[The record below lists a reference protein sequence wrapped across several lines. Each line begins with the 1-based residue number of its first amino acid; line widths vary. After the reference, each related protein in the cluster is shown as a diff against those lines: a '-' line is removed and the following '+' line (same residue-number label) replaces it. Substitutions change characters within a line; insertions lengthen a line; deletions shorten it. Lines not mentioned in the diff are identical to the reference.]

1 MSEGLVYLCC
11 DDRRRA
17 ELRASDL
24 NGIDFLEVVDSA
36 AADPADRQRVLRVHF
51 VKPPGDLADPSTG
64 LGSDDVELESGV
76 RIRDIEVVDAAF
88 DGDVFVVRVSTPGD
102 YSTYTLRLTR
112 FVGTLLDRLLCAV
125 DFSFKVECP
134 SDFDCR
140 TECDC
145 PHEPLD
151 EPEIDYL
158 AKDYESFRQ
167 LMLDRL
173 ALVSPE
179 WTERNAADA
188 SVALVELLA
197 YAGDH
202 LSYEQD
208 ALATEAYLGTARRR
222 ASVRRHANLVDYPM
236 HDGCNARVWVHVDVG
251 AHVELPRGTQF
262 LTQVPDADP
271 ALVEDEDQHRTALL
285 IGPETFES
293 MVSATLWPE
302 HGRLDFHLWGQEECI
317 LPAGATRATL
327 VGHFPNLRQW
337 DVLVLEEVV
346 GPRTGDEDDADRAH
360 RHVVRLTDEPEAVFD
375 ELFPDPDNPG
385 QPLPITA
392 LVWGS
397 EDALPF
403 ALCLST
409 TTDPDHGSQR
419 ITGVSVA
426 RGNLV
431 LVDHGRTVAG
441 ENLGEPEPAH
451 AVLEPAGS
459 SCERC
464 EPREAVVVPA
474 RFEPTL
480 AETPLTQ
487 MGRTTR
493 TAIVDGRRQRLA
505 FDPEGSAASALRL
518 DPAQALP
525 AIRLVDGSG
534 KVWLPQRDLLSSD
547 AFASEFVAEMDD
559 DGEATLRF
567 GDGVYGQA
575 PTIGV
580 ELTAT
585 YRVGNGARGNVG
597 ADTIQHLVTP
607 DAGLPPDIVG
617 VWNPRPAEGGTDPE
631 LLERAR
637 QNAPAAFRTLER
649 AVSPED
655 YATLAG
661 RHAEVQRAQAT
672 VRWTGS
678 WLTVFLTVDRVGG
691 RSVDAAFE
699 ESLRAHLE
707 RYRMAGHDLEI
718 DGPRFVPLEL
728 ELLVC
733 VKPGYF
739 RSDVEVALLE
749 VLGSS
754 ARADGTRGAFHPDNF
769 SFGQPVFVSPL
780 LAAAQAVPGVEWVE
794 VTTLQRLGLSGGT
807 AIADGVLRM
816 GRLEIARLDNDP
828 SFPERGVLRLRLKGG
843 R

>member
-17 ELRASDL
+17 ELRAGDL

-36 AADPADRQRVLRVHF
+36 AATEAERQRVLRVHL
-51 VKPPGDLADPSTG
+51 VKPPGDLADPATG
-64 LGSDDVELESGV
+64 LGPDDVELEGGV
-76 RIRDIEVVDAAF
+76 RIRDIQVLDAAF
-88 DGDVFVVRVSTPGD
+88 DADGVLVVRVSTPGD

-112 FVGTLLDRLLCAV
+112 FVGTLLDRLLSAV

-134 SDFDCR
+134 SDFDCGPV
-140 TECDC
+140 CDC
-145 PHEPLD
+145 PPEPLD
-151 EPEIDYL
+151 EPEIGYLDY
-158 AKDYESFRQ
+158 ASFRQ

-173 ALVSPE
+173 ALVAPE
-179 WTERNAADA
+179 WTERNPADVG
-188 SVALVELLA
+188 VALVELLA
-197 YAGDH
+197 YVSDH

-222 ASVRRHANLVDYPM
+222 ASVRRHANLVDYRM
-236 HDGCNARVWVHVDVG
+236 HDGCNARAWVHVEVSARVD
-251 AHVELPRGTQF
+251 LPRGTQF
-262 LTQVPDADP
+262 LTQVPDSST
-271 ALVEDEDQHRTALL
+271 ALVTDPPAHRAALVA
-285 IGPETFES
+285 GPEPFEA
-293 MVSATLWPE
+293 MADATLWPE
-302 HGRLDFHLWGQEECI
+302 HASLDFHLWGQEECI

-327 VGHFPNLRQW
+327 VGHFPNLHRS

-346 GPRTGDEDDADRAH
+346 GPRTGDENDADRAH
-360 RHVVRLTDEPEAVFD
+360 RHVVRLTEEPAAVFD
-375 ELFPDPDNPG
+375 ELFRDPNDAT
-385 QPLPITA
+385 QPLPITE
-392 LVWGS
+392 LVWGA

-409 TTDPDHGSQR
+409 TTDPDHGAR
-419 ITGVSVA
+419 RLEAVSVA

-431 LVDHGRTVAG
+431 LVDQGRTIAG
-441 ENLGEPEPAH
+441 ESLGEPEPAP
-451 AVLEPAGS
+451 AILEPAGS

-464 EPREAVVVPA
+464 ERREAIVVPA
-474 RFEPTL
+474 RFEPPL
-480 AETPLTQ
+480 AEAPLTQ
-487 MGRTTR
+487 AAQTTK
-493 TAIVDGRRQRLA
+493 TAVVDGRRQRLP
-505 FDPEGSAASALRL
+505 FDPEASAASALRREL
-518 DPAQALP
+518 AQVLP
-525 AIRLVDGSG
+525 AIRLADASG

-547 AFASEFVAEMDD
+547 AFASEFVAEVDD
-559 DGEATLRF
+559 DGRATLRF
-567 GDGVYGQA
+567 GDGQYGEA

-597 ADTIQHLVTP
+597 ADTILHLVTP
-607 DAGLPPDIVG
+607 DAGVPAAIVR
-617 VWNPRPAEGGTDPE
+617 VRNPRPAEGGTDPE

-661 RHAEVQRAQAT
+661 RHPEVQRAQAT

-678 WLTVFLTVDRVGG
+678 WRTVFLTVDRVGG
-691 RSVDAAFE
+691 RPVDEAFE

-749 VLGSS
+749 ALGSR
-754 ARADGTRGAFHPDNF
+754 AQADGTRGAFHPDNF
-769 SFGQPVFVSPL
+769 TFGQPVFLSPL
-780 LAAAQAVPGVEWVE
+780 LAAAQALPGVDWAE
-794 VTTLQRLGLSGGT
+794 VTTLHHLGVPGGT
-807 AIADGVLRM
+807 AIADGVLGV